1 MNALLNEINLKPID
15 GKTEENLFVE
25 NIIVNK
31 NRKSKIDLPYVPTEK
46 WLSQLGCRLEINY

>member
-1 MNALLNEINLKPID
+1 MNALLNEINLKPKD
-15 GKTEENLFVE
+15 GKTEESLFVE

-31 NRKSKIDLPYVPTEK
+31 NRKSKIELPYIPTEK

>member
-31 NRKSKIDLPYVPTEK
+31 NRKSKIDLPYIPTEK
-46 WLSQLGCRLEINY
+46 WLSQLGSRLEINY

>member
-31 NRKSKIDLPYVPTEK
+31 NRKSKIDLPYIPTEK
-46 WLSQLGCRLEINY
+46 WLNQLGCRLEINY

>member
-31 NRKSKIDLPYVPTEK
+31 NRKSKIDLPYIPTEK
-46 WLSQLGCRLEINY
+46 WLSQLGRRLEINY